1 MHIKD
6 TALALHM
13 ALRWYNRPVSVQ
25 KAKAYALT
33 DERRQSLNQLLKTG
47 DLELLEYHGQD
58 CIQLSDQGLTRL
70 QELMPKVTAQFTP
83 NRNLRNV
90 SDDVIEYVHWVKDVK
105 YDGHKI
111 ITTYI
116 KDPQTEE
123 LITDQKQAYTLPARQ
138 WRDVKDFDKKLGIK
152 GTHFFLFEYMAKQ
165 LVNLHERQWYRL

>member
-33 DERRQSLNQLLKTG
+33 DKRRQSLNQLLKTG

-90 SDDVIEYVHWVKDVK
+90 SDEVTEYVHWVKSTK
-105 YDGHKI
+105 YNGHQV
-111 ITTYI
+111 ITEYI
-116 KDPQTEE
+116 KDPSTQE
-123 LITDQKQAYTLPARQ
+123 LTIDNNDAYTLPARQ
-138 WRDVKDFDKKLGIK
+138 WRDVKDFDRKLGIK
-152 GTHFFLFEYMAKQ
+152 GSHFFLFDYMVDE
-165 LVNLHERQWYRL
+165 LTNLHERKW

>member
-33 DERRQSLNQLLKTG
+33 DKRRQSLNQLLKTG

-90 SDDVIEYVHWVKDVK
+90 PDEVTEYVHWVKSTK
-105 YDGHKI
+105 YNGRQV
-111 ITTYI
+111 ITEYI
-116 KDPQTEE
+116 KDPSTQE
-123 LITDQKQAYTLPARQ
+123 LTIDNNDAYTLPARQ
-138 WRDVKDFDKKLGIK
+138 WRDVKDFDRKLGIK
-152 GTHFFLFEYMAKQ
+152 GSHFFLFDYMVNE
-165 LVNLHERQWYRL
+165 LTNLHEGKW